1 MKLIPRNETF
11 SGDSFGYTVALSG
24 NRAIIGAYLSDEKG
38 YESGAAYIF
47 HRVNVVWKEDSKI
60 LPTDGSGSD
69 WFGGD
74 VALYGDTATIGCP
87 SDDDMGSGSG
97 SV

>member
-1 MKLIPRNETF
+1 M
-11 SGDSFGYTVALSG
+11 
-24 NRAIIGAYLSDEKG
+24 
-38 YESGAAYIF
+38 
-47 HRVNVVWKEDSKI
+47 VWKEDSKI